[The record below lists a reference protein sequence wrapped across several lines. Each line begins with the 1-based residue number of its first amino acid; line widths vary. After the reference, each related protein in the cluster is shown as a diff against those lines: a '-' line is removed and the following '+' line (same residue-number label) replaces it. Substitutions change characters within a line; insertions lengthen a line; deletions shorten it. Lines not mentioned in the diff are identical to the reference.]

1 MKLLSGCL
9 LEQNS
14 ANDAGGALAAHGTK
28 VSLENVTFFENI
40 GQDNGGAVYLLS
52 GAHVDVLN
60 SRFIDNS
67 ANYENGA
74 GEYGGGAILVRS
86 STLNVQNSSFEGNLG
101 RYNNLCNPLTTTCQS
116 EGGGA
121 LYILKSSTVKIEHST
136 FRRNNA
142 GDDALDKG
150 GAIFF
155 SGRQSTLLLK
165 ECTFEGNSALLGGGY
180 DLYVK
185 ADVEDGAVVIINAIV
200 ETETE
205 TEIQRRGGFEF
216 ENPLALA
223 QCGGS
228 VSQPSSLCGSLQDRC
243 ANRTI
248 SVYDT
253 RGPMMVNVALER
265 PTRSY
270 TTGANSL
277 TSLATVDGLYGLD
290 ARFFTVSDD
299 GLVVVPASASASR
312 SSIVDGGKF
321 LSSLSLASATM
332 RTGWED
338 SLDQSDVYCIADL
351 RAKET
356 SRATTHG
363 LDTVE
368 KRRAA
373 GFREYEGDT
382 IDSCKLWCEE
392 FSGCIGISY
401 KSGGPSYPCILVT
414 LSSWPCS
421 QQHSAWSTHWYV

>member
-121 LYILKSSTVKIEHST
+121 LYILRSSTVKIEHST

-223 QCGGS
+223 HCS
-228 VSQPSSLCGSLQDRC
+228 SPSSPCSTLENNRCVDR
-243 ANRTI
+243 AMPA
-248 SVYDT
+248 YDPT
-253 RGPMMVNVALER
+253 AGPNMVNVAFER
-265 PTRSY
+265 PTQSY
-270 TTGANSL
+270 TPGTE
-277 TSLATVDGLYGLD
+277 
-290 ARFFTVSDD
+290 
-299 GLVVVPASASASR
+299 
-312 SSIVDGGKF
+312 
-321 LSSLSLASATM
+321 SLASSAAVDGVYGKNARFSTAHDDGAFVVPSVTTASKSSNINGGVFQASVLTKST
-332 RTGWED
+332 RTIKRDWAAFSE
-338 SLDQSDVYCIADL
+338 QTNKYCAEEWNAL
-351 RAKET
+351 E
-356 SRATTHG
+356 
-363 LDTVE
+363 
-368 KRRAA
+368 A
-373 GFREYEGDT
+373 GDC
-382 IDSCKLWCEE
+382 S
-392 FSGCIGISY
+392 S
-401 KSGGPSYPCILVT
+401 SGGDCFPSTSVDDCK
-414 LSSWPCS
+414 SRC
-421 QQHSAWSTHWYV
+421 